1 MRSKKSILKTLKKSI
16 KYVFI
21 VLLVLFIAIL
31 AVPFIFKDKIKT
43 IVLETIDKNIDARV
57 NFGDLSFNS
66 IKNFPHLTVTIHNVC
81 VVGINE
87 FKNDTLVSAK
97 EIDLALNVLN
107 VIKGK
112 SIEIKKIHLQEPEI
126 YALILENGKANYNI
140 VKPDTSHT
148 QNSGNS
154 KLTIGI
160 DKWKID
166 NGRIVYDDRL
176 QKTYIEVGGLY
187 HSGSG
192 DFEEDVSDLDITT
205 RVSDLTLMYD
215 GIKYFNKKLF
225 EANVAMEMNF
235 KEKKFTFKDHVFQ
248 LGNFKFG
255 FNGFFKVLEN
265 GYQTDLAFV
274 IQETSFKNLISLLPG
289 IYTKDMEGIE
299 TKGEFTCTGFVKG
312 VYDVK
317 DNKLPAYHLELK
329 VIDAMFKY
337 KHLPMAFENIDF
349 DLLVD
354 NKDGEEAHSV
364 VNLKTFHVEVG
375 KKPIHGSLLLKG
387 LKDIQVKADINLL
400 ADLSEMEK
408 IYPIDSIVLKGMVKS
423 EIKIDG
429 RYYDSLKLFPKVDAS
444 FNITNG
450 YVKSKKYP
458 LEMDSIFVKA
468 NIYNA
473 TGNVADTKLDLN
485 KITFLLDDEPFK
497 MSGTLANMKDY
508 DYNLKIDGLLDLD
521 KLTKIYPIANTALKG
536 TMDFDIITE
545 GNLAK
550 IEAKQFNLLKTAGT
564 LEVKNMSY
572 KSSDIAFPV
581 HIDDA
586 LFTFNADKI
595 ILSRFAAEFGKSNI
609 TLTGHLYNYIPYF
622 LKSDAPIK
630 GDLTLV
636 CDTMDLNEWF
646 PSNVPATP
654 ADSAALKA
662 QEQTMQVAV
671 IPLNIDFTIDSDIKK
686 VKFGTMDISD
696 LAGEIRMQNGVCTL
710 NETGFNTMD
719 SKFLMSGDYDTRDA
733 KHPLFDMQIDIKKL
747 DIGKAYKAF
756 VDPKGT
762 APAQGNFSTKY
773 ALKGEI
779 APDYTPIYST
789 LTGSGKIII
798 DSVSVKGM
806 ELFNHIKSVS
816 KKDEFN
822 DPDLTDIAMETE
834 IKGGKIFISPFSFKV
849 SKFLTE
855 VEGFQGF
862 DDKIVYLIKLSSPPF
877 NKLKIPIH
885 ISGTTDKP
893 LIKLGKGH
901 TASDFESL

>member
-274 IQETSFKNLISLLPG
+274 IQ
-289 IYTKDMEGIE
+289 
-299 TKGEFTCTGFVKG
+299 
-312 VYDVK
+312 
-317 DNKLPAYHLELK
+317 
-329 VIDAMFKY
+329 
-337 KHLPMAFENIDF
+337 
-349 DLLVD
+349 
-354 NKDGEEAHSV
+354 
-364 VNLKTFHVEVG
+364 
-375 KKPIHGSLLLKG
+375 
-387 LKDIQVKADINLL
+387 
-400 ADLSEMEK
+400 
-408 IYPIDSIVLKGMVKS
+408 
-423 EIKIDG
+423 
-429 RYYDSLKLFPKVDAS
+429 
-444 FNITNG
+444 
-450 YVKSKKYP
+450 
-458 LEMDSIFVKA
+458 
-468 NIYNA
+468 
-473 TGNVADTKLDLN
+473 
-485 KITFLLDDEPFK
+485 
-497 MSGTLANMKDY
+497 
-508 DYNLKIDGLLDLD
+508 
-521 KLTKIYPIANTALKG
+521 
-536 TMDFDIITE
+536 
-545 GNLAK
+545 
-550 IEAKQFNLLKTAGT
+550 
-564 LEVKNMSY
+564 
-572 KSSDIAFPV
+572 
-581 HIDDA
+581 
-586 LFTFNADKI
+586 
-595 ILSRFAAEFGKSNI
+595 
-609 TLTGHLYNYIPYF
+609 
-622 LKSDAPIK
+622 
-630 GDLTLV
+630 
-636 CDTMDLNEWF
+636 
-646 PSNVPATP
+646 
-654 ADSAALKA
+654 
-662 QEQTMQVAV
+662 
-671 IPLNIDFTIDSDIKK
+671 
-686 VKFGTMDISD
+686 
-696 LAGEIRMQNGVCTL
+696 
-710 NETGFNTMD
+710 
-719 SKFLMSGDYDTRDA
+719 
-733 KHPLFDMQIDIKKL
+733 
-747 DIGKAYKAF
+747 
-756 VDPKGT
+756 
-762 APAQGNFSTKY
+762 
-773 ALKGEI
+773 
-779 APDYTPIYST
+779 
-789 LTGSGKIII
+789 
-798 DSVSVKGM
+798 
-806 ELFNHIKSVS
+806 
-816 KKDEFN
+816 
-822 DPDLTDIAMETE
+822 
-834 IKGGKIFISPFSFKV
+834 
-849 SKFLTE
+849 
-855 VEGFQGF
+855 
-862 DDKIVYLIKLSSPPF
+862 
-877 NKLKIPIH
+877 
-885 ISGTTDKP
+885 
-893 LIKLGKGH
+893 
-901 TASDFESL
+901 